1 LQYADV
7 LYVRSGLW
15 ATTDTQ
21 GCESHKYRTIFT
33 LAVGKWLRVGLVAG
47 LAAFDDATN
56 SDRKV

>member
-1 LQYADV
+1 MLAFFTLV
-7 LYVRSGLW
+7 GPCI
-15 ATTDTQ
+15 TDTQ